1 MTSQPRVLLSAYQC
15 GPGMGS
21 VSQIGWQWYSR
32 LAAKLPVTL
41 VTHVRNREAL
51 ENAGAPL
58 GDSHI
63 IYIDT
68 EWFAAP
74 LYNFSSR
81 LFPKSQH
88 SVFLLSSL
96 DYYVYDREVIKQ
108 LKNQAS
114 NWDVIHAPT
123 PVSPNAATRLYKLG
137 LPVVVG
143 PWNGGIKNPENFPEI
158 MKQDAMWLY
167 PLRNLGK
174 LTNKAL
180 GGTRNASKIL
190 VANQTTMNTV
200 PKAHQAKCEILLE
213 NAVDLDLF
221 AAATYPVFP
230 STKLKNPLELVY
242 VGRLVPFKGV
252 SMLLEAIAQVK
263 DKLPIHLTVI
273 GEGPLAHDWQLLA
286 DNLGISQQVDWF
298 GAADVDDIVDKLHA
312 AHAFCLPSVRES
324 GGAVLLEAMS
334 CARPVIAIAFGGP
347 AEVVDEE
354 VGHAIPPDGKDVVI
368 KEFVNTFYSLFKY
381 PETWQRRGEVGRQR
395 AEQYY
400 SWHSKINHAIQ
411 IYQDLTQKPL

>member
-32 LAAKLPVTL
+32 LASKLPVTL

-58 GDSHI
+58 SHI

-74 LYNFSSR
+74 LYNFASR

-88 SVFLLSSL
+88 SAFLLSSL
-96 DYYVYDREVIKQ
+96 DYYVYDREVVKQ
-108 LKNQAS
+108 LKNQTS

-123 PVSPNAATRLYKLG
+123 PVSPYAATRLYKLG

-143 PWNGGIKNPENFPEI
+143 PWNGGIQTPKNFPEI
-158 MKQDAMWLY
+158 MKQDSMWLY
-167 PLRNLGK
+167 PLRNVGK
-174 LTNKAL
+174 LTNRTL
-180 GGTRNASKIL
+180 GGTQYASKIL

-200 PKAHQAKCEILLE
+200 PKAHQDKCEILLE

-221 AAATYPVFP
+221 APATYPVFP
-230 STKLKNPLELVY
+230 SIKLNRPLELVY
-242 VGRLVPFKGV
+242 VGRLVPFKGL
-252 SMLLEAIAQVK
+252 SMLIEAMAQVK
-263 DKLPIHLTVI
+263 NKLPIKLTVI
-273 GEGPLAHDWQLLA
+273 GEGPMANDWQLLA
-286 DNLGISQQVDWF
+286 NNLGISEQIDWF
-298 GAADVDDIVDKLHA
+298 GAASADDIVDKLHA

-334 CARPVIAIAFGGP
+334 CARPVIAVAFGGP
-347 AEVVDEE
+347 AEIVDDK
-354 VGHAIPPDGKDVVI
+354 VGYAIPPDGKDVVVAELI
-368 KEFVNTFYSLFKY
+368 KAFYSLFKY
-381 PETWQRRGEVGRQR
+381 PETWQRRGELGRQR
-395 AEQYY
+395 AEQCYG
-400 SWHSKINHAIQ
+400 WHSKINHAIQ
-411 IYQDLTQKPL
+411 IYQDLTQKTS